1 MCCLPGSVQW
11 MRCYLFACQLP
22 SQEYISIAPLIYD
35 LVMCIHDTICVLH
48 AVSCQ
53 IHKICKNE
61 K

>member
-22 SQEYISIAPLIYD
+22 SKECISIVPLIYD
-35 LVMCIHDTICVLH
+35 LVMCIYDAICVAH
-48 AVSCQ
+48 AVSHQ
-53 IHKICKNE
+53 IWKIRENE